1 MSPQVTNEG
10 IAELLAVGITCK
22 EIAGKLNCSESTIYL
37 RMRKARRSNPEIA
50 RQDMEQRTCE
60 CGQPK
65 RPSSEKCAYCTFG
78 KSRPKSRP
86 WVSGEAVQQ
95 DLRLVEEKPE
105 ATEQPEATA
114 QPDQEENVKCQ
125 CGRLDREGKPRI
137 KSVTAQACIACE
149 GTSEELDRL
158 MAANRG
164 ISVQELRRKYRFQ
177 KYGQKRQGVAA

>member
-1 MSPQVTNEG
+1 MSPQVTNES
-10 IAELLAVGITCK
+10 IAELLALGVRCK
-22 EIAGKLNCSESTIYL
+22 EIAGRLNCCESTLYA
-37 RMRKARRSNPEIA
+37 RMREFRRSNPEIA
-50 RQDMEQRTCE
+50 RLDQDLRTCE
-60 CGQPK
+60 CGLPK
-65 RPSSEKCAYCTFG
+65 RPSSAKCSYCTLG
-78 KSRPKSRP
+78 KSRPKSRL

-105 ATEQPEATA
+105 ATA
-114 QPDQEENVKCQ
+114 QPDPEENVKCQ